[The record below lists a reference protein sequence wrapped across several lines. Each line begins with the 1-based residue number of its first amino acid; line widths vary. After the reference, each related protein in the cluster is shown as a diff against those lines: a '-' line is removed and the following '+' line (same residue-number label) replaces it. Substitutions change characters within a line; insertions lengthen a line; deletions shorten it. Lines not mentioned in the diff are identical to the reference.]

1 LGSVCFGNYRA
12 ETMISLIS
20 IVALG
25 FFLGMRH
32 ATDPDHVI
40 AVSTIVSRER
50 NITKSAWVGAVWG
63 VGHTLTIFVVGAAL
77 ILLDFVGTQ
86 RGGGAVQFHLSP
98 RLGLVMDLAVA
109 VMLIVLGIMNL
120 RRFSRW
126 VPSVARDAAVHS
138 HSHAHGDYVH
148 SHPHSHVPESHPH
161 APDKTP
167 VAKLDKMLQRF
178 RTYSLIRPLI
188 IGVVH
193 GLSGSAA
200 VALLVVPII
209 RDPKWSVAY
218 LLVFGVGTIF
228 GMMLIT
234 MTIASAFHLVGGGQ
248 KFFQRLAFASG
259 LLSLCFGVFIAYQIC
274 VVNGL
279 FSAHPMWTPK

>member
-1 LGSVCFGNYRA
+1 V
-12 ETMISLIS
+12 ISLIS

-50 NITKSAWVGAVWG
+50 NIAKSAWVGAVWG
-63 VGHTLTIFVVGAAL
+63 VGHTLTIFVVGAVL
-77 ILLDFVGTQ
+77 IMLDFVVPQ
-86 RGGGAVQFHLSP
+86 QASGAAAFHISP
-98 RLGLVMDLAVA
+98 RLGLLMDLAVA

-126 VPSVARDAAVHS
+126 VPAVAHDAVVHS

-148 SHPHSHVPESHPH
+148 SHPHSHGPESHPH
-161 APDKTP
+161 AVEKTP
-167 VAKLDKMLQRF
+167 VAKLDRMLQQF

-188 IGVVH
+188 IGIVH

-218 LLVFGVGTIF
+218 LLVFGIGTII

-234 MTIASAFHLVGGGQ
+234 MTIGSAFHLVRGGQ
-248 KFFQRLAFASG
+248 RFFQRLAFASG
-259 LLSLCFGVFIAYQIC
+259 LLSLCFGLFIAYQIC
-274 VVNGL
+274 IVNGL
-279 FSAHPMWTPK
+279 FTAHPMWTPK

>member
-1 LGSVCFGNYRA
+1 
-12 ETMISLIS
+12 MISLIS

-50 NITKSAWVGAVWG
+50 NVAKSAWVGLVWG
-63 VGHTLTIFVVGAAL
+63 IGHTLTIFGVGAVL
-77 ILLDFVGTQ
+77 ILLDLVVPQQGS
-86 RGGGAVQFHLSP
+86 GGPQLHISP
-98 RLGLVMDLAVA
+98 RIGLLMDLAVA
-109 VMLIVLGIMNL
+109 LMLIVLGIMNI

-126 VPSVARDAAVHS
+126 APVLAEDAVVHS
-138 HSHAHGDYVH
+138 HAHAHGDYVH
-148 SHPHSHVPESHPH
+148 SHPHSHSPESHPH
-161 APDKTP
+161 RPDQTP
-167 VAKLDKMLQRF
+167 VAKVDKILQRF

-188 IGVVH
+188 IGIVH

-209 RDPKWSVAY
+209 RDPRWSVAY
-218 LLVFGVGTIF
+218 LLVFGVGTII

-234 MTIASAFHLVGGGQ
+234 LTIASTFHLVRGGQ

-259 LLSLCFGVFIAYQIC
+259 LLSLGFGLFIAYQIC
-274 VVNGL
+274 IVNGL
-279 FSAHPMWTPK
+279 FSPHPIWTPK

>member
-1 LGSVCFGNYRA
+1 
-12 ETMISLIS
+12 MISLIS

-50 NITKSAWVGAVWG
+50 NIAKSAWVGAVWG

-86 RGGGAVQFHLSP
+86 QGSGAVQFHLSP

-126 VPSVARDAAVHS
+126 VPSVAHDAVVHS

-148 SHPHSHVPESHPH
+148 SHPHSHAPESHPH
-161 APDKTP
+161 SRDKTP
-167 VAKLDKMLQRF
+167 GAKLDKMLQRF
-178 RTYSLIRPLI
+178 RTYCLIRPLV
-188 IGVVH
+188 IGIVH

-209 RDPKWSVAY
+209 REPKWSIAY
-218 LLVFGVGTIF
+218 LLVFGVGTIV

-234 MTIASAFHLVGGGQ
+234 LTIASAFHLVRGGQ
-248 KFFQRLAFASG
+248 KFFQRIAFASG
-259 LLSLCFGVFIAYQIC
+259 LLSLCFGLFIAYQIC
-274 VVNGL
+274 IVNGL

>member
-1 LGSVCFGNYRA
+1 
-12 ETMISLIS
+12 MISLIS

-50 NITKSAWVGAVWG
+50 NIAKSAWVGAVWG
-63 VGHTLTIFVVGAAL
+63 LGHTLTIFVVGAAL
-77 ILLDFVGTQ
+77 ILLDFVGTKQ
-86 RGGGAVQFHLSP
+86 GSGAVQFHLSP

-120 RRFSRW
+120 KRFSRW
-126 VPSVARDAAVHS
+126 VPSVARDAVVHS

-148 SHPHSHVPESHPH
+148 SHPHSHAPESHPH
-161 APDKTP
+161 SADKTP
-167 VAKLDKMLQRF
+167 VARLDKMLRRF
-178 RTYSLIRPLI
+178 RSYSLIRPLV
-188 IGVVH
+188 IGIVH

-209 RDPKWSVAY
+209 RDPKWSIAY

-248 KFFQRLAFASG
+248 RFFQRVAFASG
-259 LLSLCFGVFIAYQIC
+259 LLSLCFGLFIAYQIC
-274 VVNGL
+274 IVNGL
-279 FSAHPMWTPK
+279 FTTHPMWTPK

>member
-1 LGSVCFGNYRA
+1 
-12 ETMISLIS
+12 MISLVS

-50 NITKSAWVGAVWG
+50 NVAKSAWVGAVWG
-63 VGHTLTIFVVGAAL
+63 IGHTLTILLVGAAL
-77 ILLDFVGTQ
+77 ILLNFVVPQGSSAAQ
-86 RGGGAVQFHLSP
+86 VHLNA

-109 VMLIVLGIMNL
+109 MMLIVLGIMNL
-120 RRFSRW
+120 RRFLRW
-126 VPSVARDAAVHS
+126 VPSVAKEAVLHS
-138 HSHAHGDYVH
+138 HSHAHGDYIH
-148 SHPHSHVPESHPH
+148 SHPHSHVPESHSH
-161 APDKTP
+161 AADKTP

-200 VALLVVPII
+200 VALLVVPMIH
-209 RDPKWSVAY
+209 DPKWSVAY
-218 LLVFGVGTIF
+218 LLVFGVGTIV

-234 MTIASAFHLVGGGQ
+234 FTLASAFHFVGGGQ

-259 LLSLCFGVFIAYQIC
+259 LISLLFGLVIAYQIC
-274 VVNGL
+274 ITNGL
-279 FSAHPMWTPK
+279 FTAHPTWTPK

>member
-1 LGSVCFGNYRA
+1 MLSAGRDSICGFRYYQA
-12 ETMISLIS
+12 SMISLIS

-50 NITKSAWVGAVWG
+50 NIAKSAWVGAVWG
-63 VGHTLTIFVVGAAL
+63 LGHTLTIFVVGAGL
-77 ILLDFVGTQ
+77 ILLDFVGTHQ
-86 RGGGAVQFHLSP
+86 GSGAVQFHLSP

-126 VPSVARDAAVHS
+126 VPAVAQDAVVHS

-148 SHPHSHVPESHPH
+148 SHPHSHAPESHPH

-188 IGVVH
+188 IGIVH

-209 RDPKWSVAY
+209 RDPKWSIAY
-218 LLVFGVGTIF
+218 LLVFGIGTII

-234 MTIASAFHLVGGGQ
+234 LTIASAFHLVRGGQ

-259 LLSLCFGVFIAYQIC
+259 LV
-274 VVNGL
+274 
-279 FSAHPMWTPK
+279 

>member
-1 LGSVCFGNYRA
+1 
-12 ETMISLIS
+12 MISFIS

-50 NITKSAWVGAVWG
+50 NIAKSAWVGAVWG
-63 VGHTLTIFVVGAAL
+63 VGHTLTIFAVGAAL
-77 ILLDFVGTQ
+77 ILLDFVGTKQ
-86 RGGGAVQFHLSP
+86 GSGAVQFHLSP

-109 VMLIVLGIMNL
+109 LMLIVLGIMNL

-126 VPSVARDAAVHS
+126 VPSVAHDAVVHS
-138 HSHAHGDYVH
+138 HSHAHGDYIH
-148 SHPHSHVPESHPH
+148 SHPHSHAPESHPH
-161 APDKTP
+161 SPDKTP

-188 IGVVH
+188 IGIVH

-209 RDPKWSVAY
+209 RDPKWSIAY
-218 LLVFGVGTIF
+218 LLVFGIGTIV

-234 MTIASAFHLVGGGQ
+234 MTIASAFHLVRGGQ

-259 LLSLCFGVFIAYQIC
+259 LLSLCFGLFIAYQIC
-274 VVNGL
+274 IVNGL

>member
-1 LGSVCFGNYRA
+1 
-12 ETMISLIS
+12 MINAVS

-40 AVSTIVSRER
+40 AVTTIVSRER
-50 NITKSAWVGAVWG
+50 NIGKSAWVGAFWG
-63 VGHTLTIFVVGAAL
+63 IGHTLTIFVVGAAI
-77 ILLDFVGTQ
+77 ILLDLVVAQQGVGASQ
-86 RGGGAVQFHLSP
+86 VRISP
-98 RLGLVMDLAVA
+98 RIGLIMDLAVA
-109 VMLIVLGIMNL
+109 VMLIVLGIMNV

-126 VPSVARDAAVHS
+126 VPSVAQDAEVHS

-148 SHPHSHVPESHPH
+148 AHPHSHAPESHPH
-161 APDKTP
+161 RADQTP
-167 VAKLDKMLQRF
+167 VAKLDRLLRRF
-178 RTYSLIRPLI
+178 KTYSLIRPLV
-188 IGVVH
+188 IGIVH

-209 RDPKWSVAY
+209 HDPRWSVAY
-218 LLVFGVGTIF
+218 LLVFGVGTII

-234 MTIASAFHLVGGGQ
+234 MTIASAFHLVRGGQ
-248 KFFQRLAFASG
+248 KFFQRLALASG
-259 LLSLCFGVFIAYQIC
+259 LLSLGFGLVIAYQIC

-279 FSAHPMWTPK
+279 FSAHPMWTPR

>member
-1 LGSVCFGNYRA
+1 
-12 ETMISLIS
+12 MISLIS

-50 NITKSAWVGAVWG
+50 NIAKSAWVGAVWG
-63 VGHTLTIFVVGAAL
+63 LGHTLTIFVVGAAL

-86 RGGGAVQFHLSP
+86 QGSGAVQFHLSP

-120 RRFSRW
+120 RRFSSW
-126 VPSVARDAAVHS
+126 VPSVARDAVVHS

-148 SHPHSHVPESHPH
+148 SHPHSHAPESHPH
-161 APDKTP
+161 SADKTP
-167 VAKLDKMLQRF
+167 VARLDKMLQRF
-178 RTYSLIRPLI
+178 RSYSLIRPLV

-209 RDPKWSVAY
+209 RDPKWSIAY

-248 KFFQRLAFASG
+248 RFFQRVAFASG
-259 LLSLCFGVFIAYQIC
+259 LLSLCFGLFIAYQIC
-274 VVNGL
+274 IVNGL
-279 FSAHPMWTPK
+279 FTTHPMWTPK

>member
-1 LGSVCFGNYRA
+1 
-12 ETMISLIS
+12 MISLIS

-50 NITKSAWVGAVWG
+50 NIAKSAWVGAVWG

-86 RGGGAVQFHLSP
+86 QGSGAVQFHLSP

-126 VPSVARDAAVHS
+126 VPSVAHDAVVHS

-148 SHPHSHVPESHPH
+148 SHPHSHAPESHPH
-161 APDKTP
+161 SPDKTP

-178 RTYSLIRPLI
+178 RTYCLIRPLV
-188 IGVVH
+188 IGIVH

-209 RDPKWSVAY
+209 REPKWSIAY
-218 LLVFGVGTIF
+218 LLVFGVGTIV

-234 MTIASAFHLVGGGQ
+234 LTIASAFHLVRGGQ
-248 KFFQRLAFASG
+248 KFFQRIAFASG
-259 LLSLCFGVFIAYQIC
+259 LLSLCFGLFIAYQIC
-274 VVNGL
+274 IVNGL

>member
-1 LGSVCFGNYRA
+1 MVNV
-12 ETMISLIS
+12 IS

-50 NITKSAWVGAVWG
+50 NIAKSAWVGAVWG
-63 VGHTLTIFVVGAAL
+63 VGHTLTIFIVGAAL
-77 ILLDFVGTQ
+77 ILLDFVGLQQGSGTA
-86 RGGGAVQFHLSP
+86 GFHISP
-98 RLGLVMDLAVA
+98 RIGLLMDLAVA
-109 VMLIVLGIMNL
+109 VMLIALGILNI
-120 RRFSRW
+120 RRFTRW
-126 VPSVARDAAVHS
+126 APSLATDAAVHS

-148 SHPHSHVPESHPH
+148 AHPHGHAPESHPH
-161 APDKTP
+161 ATDQTP
-167 VAKLDKMLQRF
+167 VARLDKMLQRF
-178 RTYSLIRPLI
+178 RSYNLVRPLI
-188 IGVVH
+188 IGIVH

-209 RDPKWSVAY
+209 RDPRWSVAY
-218 LLVFGVGTIF
+218 LLVFGVGTII

-234 MTIASAFHLVGGGQ
+234 LTIASTFHMVRGGQ

-259 LLSLCFGVFIAYQIC
+259 LLSLCFGLVIAYQIC
-274 VVNGL
+274 IVNGL
-279 FSAHPMWTPK
+279 FTAHPMWTPK

>member
-1 LGSVCFGNYRA
+1 
-12 ETMISLIS
+12 MISLVS

-50 NITKSAWVGAVWG
+50 NVGKSAWVGAVWG
-63 VGHTLTIFVVGAAL
+63 IGHTLTIFVVGAAL
-77 ILLDFVGTQ
+77 ILLDFVVPQQGSGNAQ
-86 RGGGAVQFHLSP
+86 YHISP

-126 VPSVARDAAVHS
+126 IPSVAQDAVVHS

-148 SHPHSHVPESHPH
+148 SHPHSHAPELHPH
-161 APDKTP
+161 AADKTP
-167 VAKLDKMLQRF
+167 VARLDKLLQRF
-178 RTYSLIRPLI
+178 RTYNLIRPLI
-188 IGVVH
+188 IGIVH

-209 RDPKWSVAY
+209 HDPKWSVAY
-218 LLVFGVGTIF
+218 LLVFGVGTII

-234 MTIASAFHLVGGGQ
+234 FTIASAFHLVRGGPR
-248 KFFQRLAFASG
+248 FFQRLAFASG
-259 LLSLCFGVFIAYQIC
+259 LLSLGFGLVIAYQIC
-274 VVNGL
+274 ITNGL
-279 FSAHPMWTPK
+279 FSAHPIWTPK

>member
-1 LGSVCFGNYRA
+1 
-12 ETMISLIS
+12 MINLIS

-50 NITKSAWVGAVWG
+50 NVAKSAWVGAVWG
-63 VGHTLTIFVVGAAL
+63 VGHTLTIFLVGTAL
-77 ILLDFVGTQ
+77 ILLDFVVPQPGSRT
-86 RGGGAVQFHLSP
+86 AQFHISP
-98 RLGLVMDLAVA
+98 RFGLLMDLAVA

-126 VPSVARDAAVHS
+126 VPSLGEAAVVHS
-138 HSHAHGDYVH
+138 HSHSHGDYVH
-148 SHPHSHVPESHPH
+148 SHPHTHAPESHPH

-167 VAKLDKMLQRF
+167 LAKLDKILQRF
-178 RTYSLIRPLI
+178 RTYSLFRPLV
-188 IGVVH
+188 IGIVH

-209 RDPKWSVAY
+209 RDAKWSVAY
-218 LLVFGVGTIF
+218 LLVFGMGTII

-234 MTIASAFHLVGGGQ
+234 FTLASAFHLVRGGQ
-248 KFFQRLAFASG
+248 KFFQRIALASG
-259 LLSLCFGVFIAYQIC
+259 LLSLSFGLVIAYQIC
-274 VVNGL
+274 VTSGL
-279 FSAHPMWTPK
+279 FSAHPIWTPK

>member
-1 LGSVCFGNYRA
+1 
-12 ETMISLIS
+12 MINLVS

-40 AVSTIVSRER
+40 AVTTIVSRER
-50 NITKSAWVGAVWG
+50 NVGKSAWVGVVWG
-63 VGHTLTIFVVGAAL
+63 IGHTLTIFVVGAAL
-77 ILLDFVGTQ
+77 ILLGLVAPQQGN
-86 RGGGAVQFHLSP
+86 GSAQFHISP
-98 RLGLVMDLAVA
+98 RIGLVMDLAVA
-109 VMLIVLGIMNL
+109 VMLIVLGVMNV

-126 VPSVARDAAVHS
+126 VPSVAKGEAVHS

-148 SHPHSHVPESHPH
+148 SHIHSHEPEAHPH
-161 APDKTP
+161 AAGNTP
-167 VAKLDKMLQRF
+167 VAKIDTILKRF
-178 RTYSLIRPLI
+178 RAYSLIRPLI
-188 IGVVH
+188 IGIVH

-218 LLVFGVGTIF
+218 LLVFGVGTII

-234 MTIASAFHLVGGGQ
+234 LTIASTFHVVRGGQ
-248 KFFQRLAFASG
+248 KFFQRLALASG
-259 LLSLCFGVFIAYQIC
+259 LLSLGFGLVIAYQIC
-274 VVNGL
+274 IVNGL
-279 FSAHPMWTPK
+279 FSAHPMWTPR